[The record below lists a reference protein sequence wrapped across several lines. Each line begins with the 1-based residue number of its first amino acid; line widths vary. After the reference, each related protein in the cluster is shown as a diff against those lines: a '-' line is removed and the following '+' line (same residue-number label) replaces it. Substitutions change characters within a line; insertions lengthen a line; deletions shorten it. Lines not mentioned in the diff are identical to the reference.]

1 MFTRSAAAIALSL
14 VASGVLLPAAAAAPV
29 RPNDREDRHVL
40 LISVDGLHAS
50 DLSQWTS
57 THPGSHLA
65 RLSRQGT
72 TFSEA
77 SSAQPSDSFPG
88 LLAMV
93 TGGTPKTTG
102 VFYDDSYARNM
113 WAPGTNCAGAPGA
126 EMQYFEN
133 LDKTDKAGLIP
144 RFTSIDPANL
154 PLARVN
160 GVCTA
165 VPPHKFL
172 LTNTIFNVAD
182 NAGLYTAWS
191 DKHPAY
197 DIVNGP
203 AGDGVMDLYT
213 PEINTSAVPD
223 PTTVSV
229 AATDAYDQL
238 KVQAVLNEIDGKTS
252 DGKRSAPVPAIFG
265 MNFQSVS
272 VGQKLVN
279 PIKSCQRN
287 PTSTCD
293 PTYFPGG
300 YEPGTLK
307 FTPQLAQAMA
317 YVDGALGSMAD
328 KLQEKG
334 LMESTEF
341 IISAKH
347 GQSPIDPSKLHKI
360 GDAVSPILTA
370 AGIAIGQNTEDDIS
384 LVWLKDQHQTAAAV
398 KALQADKAG
407 ANTARIQSV
416 LWGDALADKFGDPL
430 KNDRTPD
437 LIIQP
442 IPGTIYTSSK
452 AKVAEHGGFA
462 TDDTH
467 VALLV
472 VNGTA
477 NHEGEDAASPTAG
490 RVISTPV
497 FTRQI
502 APSILQFLGLDPDAL
517 KSVQVEKT
525 ATLPN

>member
-1 MFTRSAAAIALSL
+1 MFTRSAAALALSL

-29 RPNDREDRHVL
+29 HPPDRADRHVL
-40 LISVDGLHAS
+40 LVSVDGLHAS
-50 DLSQWTS
+50 DLSQWVS

-65 RLSRQGT
+65 QLSRRGT

-77 SSAQPSDSFPG
+77 STSEPSDSFPG
-88 LLAMV
+88 LIAMV
-93 TGGTPKTTG
+93 TGGSPKTTG
-102 VFYDDSYARNM
+102 IFYDDSYARNM

-133 LDKTDKAGLIP
+133 LDRTVNDLIP
-144 RFTSIDPANL
+144 LFTSIDPSNL
-154 PLARVN
+154 PLAMVN

-182 NAGLYTAWS
+182 AANLYTAWS

-203 AGDGVMDLYT
+203 SGDGVNDLFT
-213 PEINTSAVPD
+213 PEINTTAVPD

-252 DGKRSAPVPAIFG
+252 DGKRRAPVPAIFG

-279 PIKSCQRN
+279 PVLACSRN

-300 YEPGTLK
+300 YEPGSLA
-307 FTPQLAQAMA
+307 FTPQMTQAMA
-317 YVDGALGSMAD
+317 YVDSALGSMAD
-328 KLQEKG
+328 ELREKG
-334 LMESTEF
+334 LSESTEL

-347 GQSPIDPSKLHKI
+347 GQSPIDPTKLHKI
-360 GDAVSPILTA
+360 GDAVSPILAA
-370 AGIAIGQNTEDDIS
+370 AGVTIGENTEDDVS
-384 LVWLKDQHQTAAAV
+384 LIWLKDQHQTAAAV
-398 KALQADKAG
+398 KALAASQAG
-407 ANTARIQSV
+407 ANPARIQTILS
-416 LWGDALADKFGDPL
+416 GDALADQFGDPL
-430 KNDRTPD
+430 KNNRTPD
-437 LIIQP
+437 IIVEP
-442 IPGTIYTSSK
+442 IPGTIYTTSA
-452 AKVAEHGGFA
+452 AKVAEHGGFSA
-462 TDDTH
+462 DDTH

-472 VNGTA
+472 VTGAASERN
-477 NHEGEDAASPTAG
+477 EDDAAHG
-490 RVISTPV
+490 RTISSAV
-497 FTRQI
+497 HTRQI
-502 APSILQFLGLDPDAL
+502 APSILQFLGLNPDAL
-517 KSVQVEKT
+517 QSVRAEGT
-525 ATLPN
+525 ATLP